1 MEVVE
6 KEGFPLQRH
15 FNGKEVTLL
24 GKTKE
29 IGDAAPDFK
38 ALDRDMQE
46 VRLADFDEPYIVISA
61 VPSIDTGL
69 CDYQTKMFNRE
80 LEGRDDV
87 RVITVSNDLPFAH
100 KRYCEAEGLERITIL
115 SDHRDLDFAMN
126 YGTLIEELR
135 LQARSVFVLDAE
147 RKIIHREYVAEM
159 TDHPDYEAVK
169 SLFTG

>member
-1 MEVVE
+1 L
-6 KEGFPLQRH
+6 KRT
-15 FNGKEVTLL
+15 FNGNEVTLL
-24 GKTKE
+24 GKTKD

-38 ALDRDMQE
+38 ALDRNMQE
-46 VRLADFDEPYIVISA
+46 VRLADFDDPYVVISA

-69 CDYQTKMFNRE
+69 CSHQTKNFNRE
-80 LEGRDDV
+80 LEAHDNV

-135 LQARSVFVLDAE
+135 LQARSVFVLDE
-147 RKIIHREYVAEM
+147 KRKIIHREYVAEM
-159 TDHPDYEAVK
+159 TNHPDYEAVTK
-169 SLFTG
+169 LFKR